1 MDFALLETCYGANL
15 TFPTINGSGTTLAAL
30 INALTLGWFAKSDS
44 RAPTNS
50 AKKVYVPLFKQR
62 L

>member
-15 TFPTINGSGTTLAAL
+15 TFPTISGSGTTLAAL
-30 INALTLGWFAKSDS
+30 INALALGWFAKSDS

-50 AKKVYVPLFKQR
+50 AKKV
-62 L
+62 